1 VGLATYVA
9 LGDSMSID
17 RYPDLDHAARQR
29 LALPVTGLGA
39 ASLLARN
46 DDYVW
51 PQFEGRDLV
60 TISPGIDCRF
70 EARDG
75 ATTESVLDS
84 QVDALRGI
92 DPGGEALV
100 TLTVGG
106 NDLLALIGATDRAG
120 QAGLRAV
127 LDNLDAIL
135 GVVRDRLPRA
145 MVLVANVYDPTDGTG
160 DLEGPRLHP
169 AATIADGW
177 LHPAA
182 TIADGWLH
190 PAATIADGWLHPAA
204 TIADRWLHP
213 AATIADGWLRRQ
225 EMRWLDDYN
234 AGVERLCRRRGA
246 RLIDLCRH
254 FAGHGRSAPAEK
266 RWYWTGSLIEPGMA
280 GASEIRR
287 LWLAAVEETH
297 PVSRTKPPAD
307 R

>member
-1 VGLATYVA
+1 LATYVA

-17 RYPDLDHAARQR
+17 RYPDLDHADRQT

-51 PQFEGRDLV
+51 PQFAGRDLV

-70 EARDG
+70 EAQDG
-75 ATTESVLDS
+75 ATTESVLDA

-100 TLTVGG
+100 TLTAGG
-106 NDLLALIGATDRAG
+106 NDLLRLIGATDRAG
-120 QAGLRAV
+120 QAGVRAV

-135 GVVRDRLPRA
+135 DVVRDRLPRA
-145 MVLVANVYDPTDGTG
+145 MILVANVYDPTDGTG
-160 DLEGPRLHP
+160 DLEGTRIRP
-169 AATIADGW
+169 
-177 LHPAA
+177 
-182 TIADGWLH
+182 
-190 PAATIADGWLHPAA
+190 
-204 TIADRWLHP
+204 
-213 AATIADGWLRRQ
+213 Q
-225 EMRWLDDYN
+225 EMRWLGDCN
-234 AGVERLCRRRGA
+234 AGVERLCRQRGA
-246 RLIDLCRH
+246 RLIDLHRH
-254 FAGHGRSAPAEK
+254 FAGHGRSAPAAK
-266 RWYWTGSLIEPGMA
+266 RWYWTGSLIEPGMT

-287 LWLAAVEETH
+287 LWLAAVEESR

>member
-1 VGLATYVA
+1 MIAGVGMSHDPGVGFRTYLA

-17 RYPDLDHAARQR
+17 RYPDLDHADRQT

-51 PQFEGRDLV
+51 PEFAGRDLV

-70 EARDG
+70 EAQDG
-75 ATTESVLDS
+75 ATTESVLGS

-100 TLTVGG
+100 TLTAGG
-106 NDLLALIGATDRAG
+106 NDLLRLIGATDRAG
-120 QAGLRAV
+120 QAGVRAV

-135 GVVRDRLPRA
+135 DVVRDRLPRA
-145 MVLVANVYDPTDGTG
+145 MILVANVYDPTDGTG
-160 DLEGPRLHP
+160 DLEGTPIRP
-169 AATIADGW
+169 
-177 LHPAA
+177 
-182 TIADGWLH
+182 
-190 PAATIADGWLHPAA
+190 
-204 TIADRWLHP
+204 
-213 AATIADGWLRRQ
+213 Q
-225 EMRWLDDYN
+225 EMRWLADCN
-234 AGVERLCRRRGA
+234 AGVERLCRQSGA
-246 RLIDLCRH
+246 RLIDLHRH
-254 FAGHGRSAPAEK
+254 FAGHGRSAPAAK

-287 LWLAAVEETH
+287 LWLAAVEESR

>member
-1 VGLATYVA
+1 MGLTTYVA

-17 RYPDLDHAARQR
+17 RYPDLDHADRQT

-46 DDYVW
+46 DDDVW
-51 PQFEGRDLV
+51 PEFAGRDLV
-60 TISPGIDCRF
+60 TISPGIACRF

-84 QVDALRGI
+84 QVDALQGI

-100 TLTVGG
+100 TLTAGG
-106 NDLLALIGATDRAG
+106 NDLLGLIGATDRAG
-120 QAGLRAV
+120 QAGVQAV

-145 MVLVANVYDPTDGTG
+145 MILVANVYDPTDGTG
-160 DLEGPRLHP
+160 DLEVTRLRP
-169 AATIADGW
+169 
-177 LHPAA
+177 
-182 TIADGWLH
+182 
-190 PAATIADGWLHPAA
+190 
-204 TIADRWLHP
+204 
-213 AATIADGWLRRQ
+213 Q
-225 EMRWLDDYN
+225 EMRWLGDGN
-234 AGVERLCRRRGA
+234 TGVERLCRQRGA
-246 RLIDLCRH
+246 RLIDLHRH
-254 FAGHGRSAPAEK
+254 FAGHGRSAPAAK

-287 LWLAAVEETH
+287 LWLAAVEENR
-297 PVSRTKPPAD
+297 PGSRTTRPAD

>member
-17 RYPDLDHAARQR
+17 RYPDLDHADRQR
-29 LALPVTGLGA
+29 LARPVTGLGA

-51 PQFEGRDLV
+51 PEFAGRDLV

-100 TLTVGG
+100 TLTAGG

-182 TIADGWLH
+182 TIADGWLR
-190 PAATIADGWLHPAA
+190 P
-204 TIADRWLHP
+204 R
-213 AATIADGWLRRQ
+213 

-234 AGVERLCRRRGA
+234 AGVERLCRQRGA

-254 FAGHGRSAPAEK
+254 FAGHGRSAPAGK

-297 PVSRTKPPAD
+297 PGSRTKPPAD

>member
-1 VGLATYVA
+1 MGLATYVA

-17 RYPDLDHAARQR
+17 RYPDLDYADRQT

-46 DDYVW
+46 DDDVW
-51 PQFEGRDLV
+51 PQFAGRDLV
-60 TISPGIDCRF
+60 TIAPGIDCRF

-84 QVDALRGI
+84 QVDALQGI

-100 TLTVGG
+100 TLTAGG
-106 NDLLALIGATDRAG
+106 NDLLGLIGATDRTG
-120 QAGLRAV
+120 QAGVRAV

-145 MVLVANVYDPTDGTG
+145 MILVANVYDPTDGTG
-160 DLEGPRLHP
+160 DL
-169 AATIADGW
+169 DGTRIR
-177 LHPAA
+177 P
-182 TIADGWLH
+182 
-190 PAATIADGWLHPAA
+190 
-204 TIADRWLHP
+204 
-213 AATIADGWLRRQ
+213 Q
-225 EMRWLDDYN
+225 EMRWLGDGN
-234 AGVERLCRRRGA
+234 AGVERLCRQRGA
-246 RLIDLCRH
+246 RLIDLHRH
-254 FAGHGRSAPAEK
+254 FAGHGRSAPAAK

-287 LWLAAVEETH
+287 LWLSAVEESR
-297 PVSRTKPPAD
+297 PASRTTPPAG

>member
-1 VGLATYVA
+1 VGLTTYVA

-17 RYPDLDHAARQR
+17 RYPDLDHADRQT

-51 PQFEGRDLV
+51 PEFAGRDLV

-100 TLTVGG
+100 TLTAGG
-106 NDLLALIGATDRAG
+106 NDLLGLIGATDRAG
-120 QAGLRAV
+120 QAGVRAV

-160 DLEGPRLHP
+160 DLEGTRLRP
-169 AATIADGW
+169 
-177 LHPAA
+177 
-182 TIADGWLH
+182 
-190 PAATIADGWLHPAA
+190 
-204 TIADRWLHP
+204 
-213 AATIADGWLRRQ
+213 Q
-225 EMRWLDDYN
+225 EMRRLGDCN
-234 AGVERLCRRRGA
+234 AGVERLCRQRGA
-246 RLIDLCRH
+246 RLIDLHRH

-287 LWLAAVEETH
+287 LWLAAVEESR
-297 PVSRTKPPAD
+297 PASRTKPPAD

>member
-1 VGLATYVA
+1 VGLDTYVA

-17 RYPDLDHAARQR
+17 RYPDLDHADRQR

-51 PQFEGRDLV
+51 PEFAGRDLV

-70 EARDG
+70 VARDG

-100 TLTVGG
+100 TLTAGG

-120 QAGLRAV
+120 QVGVRVV

-160 DLEGPRLHP
+160 DLEGTRLRP
-169 AATIADGW
+169 
-177 LHPAA
+177 
-182 TIADGWLH
+182 
-190 PAATIADGWLHPAA
+190 
-204 TIADRWLHP
+204 
-213 AATIADGWLRRQ
+213 Q
-225 EMRWLDDYN
+225 EMRWLGDCN
-234 AGVERLCRRRGA
+234 AGVERLCRQRGA
-246 RLIDLCRH
+246 RLIDLHRH
-254 FAGHGRSAPAEK
+254 FAGHGRSAPAAK
-266 RWYWTGSLIEPGMA
+266 RWYWTGSLIEPGMM

-287 LWLAAVEETH
+287 LWLAAVEESR
-297 PVSRTKPPAD
+297 PGSRTKRPAD

>member
-17 RYPDLDHAARQR
+17 RYPDLDHADRQR

-51 PQFEGRDLV
+51 PEFAGRDLV

-100 TLTVGG
+100 TLTAGG
-106 NDLLALIGATDRAG
+106 NDLLRLIGATDRAG
-120 QAGLRAV
+120 QAGVRAV

-160 DLEGPRLHP
+160 DLEGTRLRP
-169 AATIADGW
+169 
-177 LHPAA
+177 
-182 TIADGWLH
+182 
-190 PAATIADGWLHPAA
+190 
-204 TIADRWLHP
+204 
-213 AATIADGWLRRQ
+213 Q

-234 AGVERLCRRRGA
+234 AGVERLCRQRGA
-246 RLIDLCRH
+246 RLIDLHRH

-287 LWLAAVEETH
+287 LWLAALEESRSG
-297 PVSRTKPPAD
+297 SRTKRPAD

>member
-17 RYPDLDHAARQR
+17 RYPDLDHADRQT

-39 ASLLARN
+39 ASLLAGN
-46 DDYVW
+46 DDDVW
-51 PQFEGRDLV
+51 PEFAGRDLV

-84 QVDALRGI
+84 QMDALRGI

-100 TLTVGG
+100 TLTAGG
-106 NDLLALIGATDRAG
+106 NDLLRLIGATDRAG
-120 QAGLRAV
+120 RAGVRAV

-145 MVLVANVYDPTDGTG
+145 MILVANVYDPTDGTG
-160 DLEGPRLHP
+160 DLEVTRLHP
-169 AATIADGW
+169 AATIANGWLHPAATIANGWLHPAATIANGW

-182 TIADGWLH
+182 TIADGWLR
-190 PAATIADGWLHPAA
+190 P
-204 TIADRWLHP
+204 
-213 AATIADGWLRRQ
+213 Q
-225 EMRWLDDYN
+225 EMRWLGDGN
-234 AGVERLCRRRGA
+234 AGVERLCRQRGA
-246 RLIDLCRH
+246 RLIDLHRH
-254 FAGHGRSAPAEK
+254 FAGHGRSAPAAK

-287 LWLAAVEETH
+287 LWLAAVEESR
-297 PVSRTKPPAD
+297 PGSRTKRPAD

>member
-17 RYPDLDHAARQR
+17 RYPDLDHADRQR

-51 PQFEGRDLV
+51 PEFAGRDLV

-84 QVDALRGI
+84 QMDTLRSI

-100 TLTVGG
+100 TLTAGG
-106 NDLLALIGATDRAG
+106 NDLLRLIGATDRAG
-120 QAGLRAV
+120 EAGVRAV
-127 LDNLDAIL
+127 LDKLDAIL
-135 GVVRDRLPRA
+135 GIVRDRLPRA
-145 MVLVANVYDPTDGTG
+145 LILVANVYDPTDGTG

-177 LHPAA
+177 LRA
-182 TIADGWLH
+182 
-190 PAATIADGWLHPAA
+190 
-204 TIADRWLHP
+204 
-213 AATIADGWLRRQ
+213 Q
-225 EMRWLDDYN
+225 EMRWLGDYN
-234 AGVERLCRRRGA
+234 AGVERLCRQRGA
-246 RLIDLCRH
+246 RLIDLHRH
-254 FAGHGRSAPAEK
+254 FAGHGRSAPAAR

-280 GASEIRR
+280 GANEIRR
-287 LWLAAVEETH
+287 LWLAAVEESR
-297 PVSRTKPPAD
+297 PGSRTKRPAD

>member
-1 VGLATYVA
+1 MGLETYVA

-17 RYPDLDHAARQR
+17 RYPDLDYADRQT

-51 PQFEGRDLV
+51 PEFAGRDLL

-75 ATTESVLDS
+75 GTTESVLDS

-100 TLTVGG
+100 TLTAGG
-106 NDLLALIGATDRAG
+106 NDLLGLIGATERAG
-120 QAGLRAV
+120 QAGVRAV

-145 MVLVANVYDPTDGTG
+145 MILVANVYDPTDGTG
-160 DLEGPRLHP
+160 DLEGTRLRP
-169 AATIADGW
+169 
-177 LHPAA
+177 
-182 TIADGWLH
+182 
-190 PAATIADGWLHPAA
+190 
-204 TIADRWLHP
+204 
-213 AATIADGWLRRQ
+213 Q
-225 EMRWLDDYN
+225 EMRWLGDGN
-234 AGVERLCRRRGA
+234 AGVERLCQQRGA

-254 FAGHGRSAPAEK
+254 FAGHGRSAPAAK
-266 RWYWTGSLIEPGMA
+266 RWYWTGSLIEPGTA

-287 LWLAAVEETH
+287 LWLAAVEESR
-297 PVSRTKPPAD
+297 PGSRTKRPAD

>member
-1 VGLATYVA
+1 MGLDTYVA

-17 RYPDLDHAARQR
+17 RYPNLDHADRQT
-29 LALPVTGLGA
+29 LSLPVTGLGA

-51 PQFEGRDLV
+51 PEFAAHDLV

-100 TLTVGG
+100 TLTAGG
-106 NDLLALIGATDRAG
+106 NDLLRLIGATDRAG
-120 QAGLRAV
+120 QAGVRAV

-160 DLEGPRLHP
+160 DLEGTRLRP
-169 AATIADGW
+169 
-177 LHPAA
+177 
-182 TIADGWLH
+182 
-190 PAATIADGWLHPAA
+190 
-204 TIADRWLHP
+204 
-213 AATIADGWLRRQ
+213 Q
-225 EMRWLDDYN
+225 EMRWLADGN
-234 AGVERLCRRRGA
+234 AGVERLCRQRGA
-246 RLIDLCRH
+246 QLIDLHRH
-254 FAGHGRSAPAEK
+254 FAGHGRSAPAAK

-287 LWLAAVEETH
+287 LWLAAVEESR
-297 PVSRTKPPAD
+297 PASRTRRPAD